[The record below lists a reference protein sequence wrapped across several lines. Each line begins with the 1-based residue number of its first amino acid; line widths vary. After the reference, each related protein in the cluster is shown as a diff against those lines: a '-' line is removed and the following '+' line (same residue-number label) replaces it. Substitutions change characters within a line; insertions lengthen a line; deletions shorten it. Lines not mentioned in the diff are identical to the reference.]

1 MTSIDR
7 FCAILNA
14 NGGKILDNIS
24 IQTVSETESFRGK
37 LADDNILENEDL
49 QNEFDEIIDV
59 KKIRMDKEKKNRQF
73 ALLELNKSQEELDP
87 KNFMQ
92 RLFGVRPKNKILP
105 RHFSLITHLMN
116 MVNPEYPIYERGV
129 GELLGFEAP
138 MKPNMENHSRLLAY
152 TKFYKQQQ
160 EEYQQILEHGGMSN
174 LIKALNIKLKQ
185 EGVSLSKL
193 QRLDLILRS
202 AGQLY
207 RKNKLVVP
215 QKSLSNMAA

>member
-7 FCAILNA
+7 FCAVLNA

-24 IQTVSETESFRGK
+24 LESVSEAEAFRSK
-37 LADDNILENEDL
+37 LNEGNILTDEELQDEFENV
-49 QNEFDEIIDV
+49 IDV

-73 ALLELNKSQEELDP
+73 ALLELNKTEEDLDP

-105 RHFSLITHLMN
+105 RHFSLITYIMN
-116 MVNPEYPIYERGV
+116 MVNPSYPIYERGV
-129 GELLGFEAP
+129 GELLGFDAP
-138 MKPNMENHSRLLAY
+138 MKPQLENHSRLLAY
-152 TKFYKQQQ
+152 IKFYDQQKKEY
-160 EEYQQILEHGGMSN
+160 EEILEHGGMAN
-174 LIKALNIKLKQ
+174 LIKALHIKLKQ
-185 EGVSLSKL
+185 NGVSLSKL

-207 RKNKLVVP
+207 RKDKLVVP
-215 QKSLSNMAA
+215 QKTLANMAA